1 MKVKTWRK
9 GQERN
14 KAKGRWYDKENKEKD
29 ERIERKVVRQ
39 GKKETGKRK
48 EDHYKHLKDN
58 ITLSNNKKKK
68 WKKSK
73 EKENRKER
81 MEKIMKWIKSSED
94 KDRGIITTESND
106 VDKRIDNGIR
116 KNSGKK
122 L

>member
-1 MKVKTWRK
+1 MIKKIRKKTKELKGKLLGKERRK
-9 GQERN
+9 QE
-14 KAKGRWYDKENKEKD
+14 K
-29 ERIERKVVRQ
+29 
-39 GKKETGKRK
+39 
-48 EDHYKHLKDN
+48 DHYKHLKDN